1 MSDRDALS
9 LDIGWAP
16 ASRRH
21 RPPQRPPG
29 PPGLRRRRQPSV
41 RHRARGA
48 GVVVGAGSHRRR
60 SVVKVAYVRNRRAG
74 AWRAHGA
81 YLARDGA
88 QRPGQRGLGFT
99 ASRDDL
105 DLAATLGAWHAAG
118 DARLWRAIISPEQA
132 AELDLR
138 LHARALVRQMEHDL
152 GTRLEW
158 VAIDHHNTDNPHVH
172 LLIRGRDDHGRPL
185 TIDPGY
191 VQGGI
196 RERSEELATRV
207 LGLRTDHEILA
218 SRARVVERAQFT
230 ELDCRLLARAD
241 AQGHVSYAGPFL
253 RDRRRLAERSQELRR
268 LEMLVSL
275 GLARRIGAGRWALSR
290 ELEPTLRQCQLA
302 GDIMKSRAR
311 HQAHLSDPRL
321 PLVVTRIEAGTLLAG
336 RVIGTGLADELRDR
350 RYLLLE
356 GTDRRLHYIL
366 QTRTWSERAGRR
378 ASAWATT
385 SRSPATRS
393 RGKGERAWADLPRP
407 SARLR

>member
-1 MSDRDALS
+1 M
-9 LDIGWAP
+9 
-16 ASRRH
+16 
-21 RPPQRPPG
+21 
-29 PPGLRRRRQPSV
+29 
-41 RHRARGA
+41 
-48 GVVVGAGSHRRR
+48 
-60 SVVKVAYVRNRRAG
+60 
-74 AWRAHGA
+74 
-81 YLARDGA
+81 
-88 QRPGQRGLGFT
+88 
-99 ASRDDL
+99 
-105 DLAATLGAWHAAG
+105 
-118 DARLWRAIISPEQA
+118 
-132 AELDLR
+132 
-138 LHARALVRQMEHDL
+138 
-152 GTRLEW
+152 
-158 VAIDHHNTDNPHVH
+158 
-172 LLIRGRDDHGRPL
+172 
-185 TIDPGY
+185 
-191 VQGGI
+191 
-196 RERSEELATRV
+196 